1 MSVPTITFVQTL
13 DEEGGRTDE
22 VPACGGRPSVQ
33 ARCHTPRAGRQ
44 WRSTGPRPGGIR
56 GDRLRSRSASSTTP
70 TAGGR
75 CRCRSPLVPCRSANV
90 RDASRGSRADPG
102 AGMSQP
108 ASGARRR
115 RNFSAISIW
124 TTLPSCTTSRIVPNS
139 LSHRRAPLGCF
150 PAWTSLIRRTRGSP
164 GTTRR
169 CSRSTTCGC

>member
-56 GDRLRSRSASSTTP
+56 GDHLRSRSASSTTP
-70 TAGGR
+70 TPGGR

-108 ASGARRR
+108 GVWGSTQAELLGHLDLDDLAVLHDEQDRAELAVSSSRASGM
-115 RNFSAISIW
+115 
-124 TTLPSCTTSRIVPNS
+124 LPGMDKSDPSYKGQS
-139 LSHRRAPLGCF
+139 
-150 PAWTSLIRRTRGSP
+150 